1 MTGLRTHTLNRNN
14 YDFLYIFRFY
24 FITQF
29 FFLKLIAAFIRLIR
43 WPNLLFIALTQFLFV
58 YCVIKPVFANS
69 TILPNVHGWNFV
81 LICLSSVFIAAAG
94 YIINDYFDLN
104 IDQVNKPQ
112 KLVVEKI
119 IKRRWAIFW
128 HIVLSLTGVVIGFY
142 VDYTTRV
149 WLLGF
154 SNAVCVFLLFI
165 YSTSLKRRFLI
176 GNILI
181 SLLTSWVILVVAW
194 CEYNHLIKINSGLPA
209 DKILRDTFLY
219 AGFAFVI
226 SLVREVV
233 KDMEDIEG
241 DRKYGCKTMP
251 ILWGINATKVFVAVW
266 LIVLTGTLIIIQIY
280 ALRLGWWM
288 SVLYSLVLIV
298 APLLLIFKKLYPA
311 KTPEDFHR
319 ISSLIKFVMFTGILS
334 MIFFKIYA

>member
-1 MTGLRTHTLNRNN
+1 M
-14 YDFLYIFRFY
+14 
-24 FITQF
+24 
-29 FFLKLIAAFIRLIR
+29 
-43 WPNLLFIALTQFLFV
+43 
-58 YCVIKPVFANS
+58 PVFANS
-69 TILPNVHGWNFV
+69 TVTPNVRGWIFG
-81 LICLSSVFIAAAG
+81 LICVSSVLIAAAG

-104 IDQVNKPQ
+104 IDQVNKPE
-112 KLVVEKI
+112 KLVVDKV
-119 IKRRWAIFW
+119 IKRRWTIFW
-128 HIVLSLTGVVIGFY
+128 HIAFSLTGVAIGFY
-142 VDYTTRV
+142 VDYSTRI

-154 SNAVCVFLLFI
+154 SNAICVFLLFI
-165 YSTSLKRRFLI
+165 YSTSLKRRFLA

-226 SLVREVV
+226 SLVREVI

-251 ILWGINATKVFVAVW
+251 IIWGINATKVFVAVW
-266 LIVLTGTLIIIQIY
+266 LMVLTGILIIIQVY
-280 ALRLGWWM
+280 ALRLGWRL
-288 SVLYSLVLIV
+288 SVLYSLLLIIV
-298 APLLLIFKKLYPA
+298 PLILIFKKLYSA
-311 KTPEDFHR
+311 KTAKDFHN

-334 MIFFKIYA
+334 MIFFKIYG